1 MCSQQTIL
9 LFLLFSTDKW
19 PSKLMKKNQNTRTSR
34 KNILHYFILNLPDQA
49 QIQEYKRIA
58 FEPAVMIG
66 KGRLFSL
73 LGFKSKQLNS
83 YWFLYYTERQ
93 LDFFLK
99 NLFR

>member
-49 QIQEYKRIA
+49 QMEYKRIA
-58 FEPAVMIG
+58 FEPTVMIG

-73 LGFKSKQLNS
+73 LRFKSKQLNS